1 MPDTATSL
9 LPTDETEELGERW
22 EEIQSSFVDEP
33 QTAVEEADALVA
45 DLMQRLTGSFANERR
60 RLESR
65 WAKGED
71 VSTEELRV
79 TLTRYRS
86 LFDKL
91 LST

>member
-9 LPTDETEELGERW
+9 LPTDETEELTERW

-60 RLESR
+60 RLEAR